1 MVVVNLN
8 MGGGRGA
15 VGGEEAVGTVGA
27 RCVVWSRKEG
37 RDGEEGLT

>member
-1 MVVVNLN
+1 M
-8 MGGGRGA
+8 
-15 VGGEEAVGTVGA
+15 GGEEAVGTVGS